1 MDIEKLIKLS
11 ESETLEFKRDTSSL
25 GPILKT
31 IVAFSN
37 TAGGVLII
45 GIDDNGAII
54 GLDNPAKTQEQLIS
68 SIADNLHPQVLPNF
82 KIKKVNGLFILAI
95 QIEYVPEP
103 YYIKNKGI
111 ISGTYIRIGNSTRL
125 AGPEVISEM
134 QRANYHTF
142 FDKIPCNTT
151 TIEDLDESSISKV
164 FAQKDIEMDISK
176 LIGLNILTK
185 KGRKTVA
192 TNGGVILFGKKDVRL
207 NHFPFA
213 EVKCARFA
221 GTSRA
226 EFIDQADIQGTIL
239 NAIEE
244 VPKFIRRNTRMAGKF
259 GQMRRKDIPEYP
271 TEGIREALVNA
282 LVHAN
287 YEVSGTRVFV
297 SIYDD
302 RLEIQNPGIM
312 PPGMN
317 IEQFKA
323 GVSRVRNPVIA
334 RVFKEMGL
342 IEEWGSGYKRI
353 KSACLN
359 GGYPEPKWQE
369 LGVALRVTF
378 YPHHE
383 VADKNIPLSA
393 KSGTQS
399 APSRHPVKINNF
411 LQNEEYIK
419 LIKYCKMTRQFNE
432 IISYMEWKD
441 RTKFRRK
448 FINPLLENGILR
460 MTIPDQPN
468 SSKQKYI
475 ITEFGVKL
483 IDKE

>member
-1 MDIEKLIKLS
+1 
-11 ESETLEFKRDTSSL
+11 
-25 GPILKT
+25 
-31 IVAFSN
+31 
-37 TAGGVLII
+37 
-45 GIDDNGAII
+45 
-54 GLDNPAKTQEQLIS
+54 
-68 SIADNLHPQVLPNF
+68 
-82 KIKKVNGLFILAI
+82 
-95 QIEYVPEP
+95 
-103 YYIKNKGI
+103 
-111 ISGTYIRIGNSTRL
+111 
-125 AGPEVISEM
+125 
-134 QRANYHTF
+134 
-142 FDKIPCNTT
+142 
-151 TIEDLDESSISKV
+151 
-164 FAQKDIEMDISK
+164 MDISK

-192 TNGGVILFGKKDVRL
+192 TNGGVILFGKEDVRL

-226 EFIDQADIQGTIL
+226 EFIDQVDIQGTIL

-282 LVHAN
+282 LAHAN
-287 YEVSGTRVFV
+287 YEVSGTRVFI

-323 GVSRVRNPVIA
+323 GVSRVINPVIA

-383 VADKNIPLSA
+383 VANQNIPLSA
-393 KSGTQS
+393 KSGTKS
-399 APSRHPVKINNF
+399 ALSRHQVENNMV
-411 LQNEEYIK
+411 LDEASKK
-419 LIKYCKMTRQFNE
+419 LTAYCTIARKSIEMMH
-432 IISYMEWKD
+432 YMEWKD
-441 RTKFRRK
+441 RTKFKRK

-475 ITEFGVKL
+475 TTEFGVKL